1 MQDQGGQVEHVD
13 VEVVGGGG
21 GEERDE
27 RVGGGEGLSK
37 PSRRPVNWSVPRRR
51 GLIPDGL
58 VQARLSNFVVKFP
71 NLGRVGSCNNN
82 TSVGA
87 KKTASCQLE
96 KLEISGGKR
105 KREAVNIKLVNL
117 EDRETGGQP
126 NKLSKYSFLPGNN
139 QT

>member
-1 MQDQGGQVEHVD
+1 MCGGKSGEIHAERHSYLRDQPPQDGAVQDQGEQVEHVG
-13 VEVVGGGG
+13 VEVVQGGG
-21 GEERDE
+21 GEE
-27 RVGGGEGLSK
+27 RVGGGEGPSK

-96 KLEISGGKR
+96 KVEISGGKR
-105 KREAVNIKLVNL
+105 K
-117 EDRETGGQP
+117 
-126 NKLSKYSFLPGNN
+126 
-139 QT
+139 